1 MTENI
6 LIDLLER
13 YKNNDINQ
21 EDALRTLKDLPFERY
36 KDAVIDHHR
45 ALRQGVPEVI
55 YCEGKT
61 SEQIFE
67 ISRRL
72 LHKGNN
78 NILLTRLDKASYD
91 QLLEL
96 KVEIDYNPLGRTA
109 ILKPEST
116 PMKYGKILIVSG
128 GTSDIPVAEEASET
142 LKALGCNCKKVYDVG
157 VAGIHR
163 LFAIKDELDSAD
175 IIIAIAGM
183 EGALPSVVG
192 GLVEVP
198 VIAVPTSVGYGANL
212 NGMTPLLAMLNSCAS
227 GIGVVNID
235 NGFGAAFLASS
246 MIRRINKFMEKGEVL

>member
-1 MTENI
+1 MTEKI
-6 LIDLLER
+6 LVDLLER
-13 YKNNDINQ
+13 YKNNDINRG
-21 EDALRTLKDLPFERY
+21 DALRVLKDLPFERY
-36 KDAVIDHHR
+36 EDAVIDHHR

-61 SEQIFE
+61 SYQIFE

-78 NILLTRLDKASYD
+78 NVLLTRLDRSVYER
-91 QLLEL
+91 LVEL
-96 KVEIDYNPLGRTA
+96 KVEIDYNPLARTA
-109 ILKPEST
+109 ILKPDFN
-116 PMKYGKILIVSG
+116 PMKHGKILIVSG

-142 LKALGCNCKKVYDVG
+142 LKALGCNCSKIYDVG

-163 LFAIKDELDSAD
+163 LFAVKDELDSAD
-175 IIIAIAGM
+175 IIIAVAGM

-212 NGMTPLLAMLNSCAS
+212 SGMTPLLAMLNSCAS

-246 MIRRINKFMEKGEVL
+246 MIRRINKFIEKREVL